1 MARKTIAIIGAT
13 SLRGTAIARSLA
25 NTKQHLLLMSDEKDQ
40 LEGLIKDLKE
50 HSMAEVEAISCA
62 KEACWEADI
71 IILASAKKEVAE
83 KIKEVAIGKIV
94 VSVSN
99 PQENIGQ
106 LTDTSL
112 AEELQRELPYSKVV
126 KTFNTSQNE
135 NFISPVIDGK
145 SYDTFIAGNNSDA
158 IESVS
163 ELIRSIGL
171 NPFVVGDLSM
181 SRALERMHQLLI
193 RKTIEHNNGL
203 AF

>member
-1 MARKTIAIIGAT
+1 M
-13 SLRGTAIARSLA
+13 
-25 NTKQHLLLMSDEKDQ
+25 
-40 LEGLIKDLKE
+40 
-50 HSMAEVEAISCA
+50 
-62 KEACWEADI
+62 
-71 IILASAKKEVAE
+71 
-83 KIKEVAIGKIV
+83 
-94 VSVSN
+94 
-99 PQENIGQ
+99 
-106 LTDTSL
+106 
-112 AEELQRELPYSKVV
+112 AEELQRDLPYSKVV

-135 NFISPVIDGK
+135 NFISPIIQGK

-163 ELIRSIGL
+163 ELIRSVGL